1 METNDRNDGL
11 ARWHAQRRDGFGP
24 YAGGSAQSG
33 GEELQRETIAGSR
46 AMVMPSKKHGINV
59 MLERA
64 LELSPRWADA
74 ARGFQRGRVERR
86 RAGRRAGRGA
96 TLRRARRRGE
106 ARHAASA
113 RGGRCDARPRGRQ
126 LGNGRPDAGRCACGG
141 RDLMELSP
149 WRTGGRRAWTT
160 VEVQTLTECAARGM
174 GTPAIWRSGCLP
186 GRSEGAIRAALTK
199 HGLWQCRQQ
208 AHFDGERCELSVWV
222 FPAMKARLRQ
232 RAQRDGIALSE
243 LVRRFCDQGL
253 RA

>member
-1 METNDRNDGL
+1 MATAELVLETAIDALTRLTLVVANLLGEL
-11 ARWHAQRRDGFGP
+11 EAEIGEMARTTARRFRSLRRRVRTKRGRETTERDHRGEPRDGH
-24 YAGGSAQSG
+24 AEQEARH
-33 GEELQRETIAGSR
+33 QRDAR
-46 AMVMPSKKHGINV
+46 
-59 MLERA
+59 LERA

-96 TLRRARRRGE
+96 TLRRARRRRE

-174 GTPAIWRSGCLP
+174 GTLAIWRSGCLP
-186 GRSEGAIRAALTK
+186 GRSEGAIRAAQNTVYGSVASKLTSTASAANSPC
-199 HGLWQCRQQ
+199 GC
-208 AHFDGERCELSVWV
+208 S
-222 FPAMKARLRQ
+222 
-232 RAQRDGIALSE
+232 
-243 LVRRFCDQGL
+243 RR
-253 RA
+253 